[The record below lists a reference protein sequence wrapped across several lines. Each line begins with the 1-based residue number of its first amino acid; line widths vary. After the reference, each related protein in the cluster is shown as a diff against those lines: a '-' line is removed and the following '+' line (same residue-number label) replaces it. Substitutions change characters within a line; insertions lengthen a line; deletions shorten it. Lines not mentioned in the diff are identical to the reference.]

1 MKTEQAKQEKWK
13 QGSDLTG
20 RRFRKLVALYQ
31 TDKVVPGRGMVWHS
45 KCDCGNECDVPRAFL
60 ITGARKTC
68 GNCSSQ
74 EMIGRKYGKLTVIS
88 EAEGRLR
95 GCKLWNCRCDC
106 GNTIVVDTKSLNDGI
121 RRSCGCM
128 HLDLKKDLPGK
139 RYGKLVVL
147 SVEERRNGNVF
158 VHCQC
163 DCGNTTVTT
172 YSNLLAGRTQ
182 SCGCIQKQINKDVWF
197 KEGTHVGLIASAK
210 PPITNKSGY
219 KGVYFSKKN
228 RKWTAQI
235 GFQGKMYYLGQFDH
249 KRDAIHAR
257 KNAEKK

>member
-1 MKTEQAKQEKWK
+1 
-13 QGSDLTG
+13 
-20 RRFRKLVALYQ
+20 
-31 TDKVVPGRGMVWHS
+31 
-45 KCDCGNECDVPRAFL
+45 
-60 ITGARKTC
+60 
-68 GNCSSQ
+68 
-74 EMIGRKYGKLTVIS
+74 
-88 EAEGRLR
+88 
-95 GCKLWNCRCDC
+95 
-106 GNTIVVDTKSLNDGI
+106 
-121 RRSCGCM
+121 M